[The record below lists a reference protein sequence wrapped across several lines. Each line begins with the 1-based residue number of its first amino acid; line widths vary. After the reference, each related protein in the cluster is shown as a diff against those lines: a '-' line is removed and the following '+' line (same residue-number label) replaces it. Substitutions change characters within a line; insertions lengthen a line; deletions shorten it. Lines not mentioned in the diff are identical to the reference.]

1 MIRATIYCLSFF
13 CMLVSPVI
21 ADNNADDESALNHYN
36 TGMKLFNNGEYE
48 AAKFMFQEALQFKS
62 QDGTIV
68 TGIETVSLS
77 NAYGRSIIITKEQ
90 RSKTAE
96 YAPNKQ
102 LRMIGDIYLSLAR
115 KSNPPQLKLDLLA
128 LREPTHDDVF
138 DGGEQ
143 GAVVVMVENQG
154 GTEALA
160 VNLQVTIPASI
171 AGLQV
176 ATTVDLGSIKAHE
189 TKISEIPVSAA
200 KNIGEQNVQ
209 MHIHAQ
215 EQDGFDSNELRVSFG
230 TKPHQPPQL
239 AITAV
244 NVLDFNGNKK
254 IEPTEPVEV
263 NAQIRN
269 VGHGMAEEVWA
280 KLLLGDKLFLAPD
293 SVAELALG
301 ALAPG
306 ESKPVKFSFLSNTR
320 FKDGE
325 TIPAEIIAGEK
336 DGSFGQR
343 QNLDLVMFSSLTP
356 VKVAITPT
364 DRKKQPSDW
373 VVDVDLDINFPKNKT
388 GNPDAVAVLI
398 GNSNYSF
405 AKLPNVEYALNDINT
420 IKKYLIQTLG
430 FNEKNIIILEDA
442 TSARFNEVFGSEKTY
457 TGKLFRYVK
466 PGVSDVFIYYAGH
479 GAPNLKNSGAYFVPV
494 DVDPNYIETS
504 GYALETLYQNLS
516 KVPARGF
523 TIVLDTCFSG
533 NSAGGFLLKNV
544 SPASIKVNNVL
555 PALKNATIFT
565 SSGRDEVSTWFH
577 EKKHS
582 LFTYYFLKGL
592 QGAADRNKDATLHSS
607 ELLLYL
613 SEQVPY
619 MARRLGGVEQT
630 PTLFQEKDS
639 VVIHYSKK

>member
-1 MIRATIYCLSFF
+1 MMRTIIYCLSFF
-13 CMLVSPVI
+13 SMLVSPAI
-21 ADNNADDESALNHYN
+21 ADDENALNHYN
-36 TGMKLFNNGEYE
+36 TGMKLFNDGEYE
-48 AAKFMFQEALQFKS
+48 AAKFMFQEALMFKP
-62 QDGTIV
+62 QDGAIITGMETI
-68 TGIETVSLS
+68 SLS
-77 NAYGRSIIITKEQ
+77 HNYGRKIIITKEE

-96 YAPNKQ
+96 YTPNQQ
-102 LRMIGDIYLSLAR
+102 LKMIGDITLNQAR
-115 KSNPPQLKLDLLA
+115 KTNPPQLKLDLLA

-154 GTEALA
+154 GTEALS
-160 VNLQVTIPASI
+160 VNLQVTLPASI
-171 AGLQV
+171 IGLQV
-176 ATTVDLGSIKAHE
+176 ATTVDLGTIKAHE

-200 KNIGEQNVQ
+200 KDVGEQNVQ

-215 EQDGFDSNELRVSFG
+215 ERDGFDSNELRVSFG

-239 AITAV
+239 AITGV

-254 IEPTEPVEV
+254 IEPTEPIEV
-263 NAQIRN
+263 NAHIRN
-269 VGHGMAEEVWA
+269 VGHGMAEEVWV
-280 KLLLGDKLFLAPD
+280 KLLLGDKLFLTPD
-293 SVAELALG
+293 SIAELALG

-325 TIPAEIIAGEK
+325 AIPAEIIAGEK

-343 QNLDLVMFSSLTP
+343 KNLDLVMFSSL
-356 VKVAITPT
+356 VPT
-364 DRKKQPSDW
+364 KIVIEPTNRSQQPSDW
-373 VVDVDLDINFPKNKT
+373 VVDVDLDINFPKSKVS
-388 GNPDAVAVLI
+388 NPDAVAVLI

-405 AKLPNVEYALNDINT
+405 AKLPNVEYALNDVNS
-420 IKKYLIQTLG
+420 IKKYLIHTLG
-430 FNEKNIIILEDA
+430 FNEKNIIVLEDA

-466 PGVSDVFIYYAGH
+466 PGISDVFIYYAGH
-479 GAPNLKNSGAYFVPV
+479 GAPNLKNNSAYFVPV

-533 NSAGGFLLKNV
+533 NSAGGFLLKNI
-544 SPASIKVNNVL
+544 SPASIRVNNVL
-555 PALKNATIFT
+555 PSLKNATIFT
-565 SSGRDEVSTWFH
+565 SSGRDEVSTWYH
-577 EKKHS
+577 DKKHS

-639 VVIHYSKK
+639 VVIQYSGK